1 MSPDRWQPDRSDPP
15 PPWALPPMKTALAR
29 GFRGL
34 CPSCGKGHIFN
45 GFLKVVT
52 ECRNCGA
59 PLGLARADDAP
70 PYFTI
75 LAVGHIVVPLV
86 VVVEQL
92 LSPPLWVQ
100 FAIWPAVTVALS
112 LLLLPRIKGA
122 VLGVAMALGVTQRA
136 AEDTPDN

>member
-1 MSPDRWQPDRSDPP
+1 MPIHWHDNHSSVTDAHSHANWFA
-15 PPWALPPMKTALAR
+15 ALTT
-29 GFRGL
+29 GFRRR
-34 CPSCGKGHIFN
+34 CPRCRQAGIFAGYLKLRSECPHCRIEFSCYP
-45 GFLKVVT
+45 T
-52 ECRNCGA
+52 
-59 PLGLARADDAP
+59 DDAP

-75 LAVGHIVVPLV
+75 LAVGHIVVPFV

-100 FAIWPAVTVALS
+100 FAIWPSVTVALS

>member
-1 MSPDRWQPDRSDPP
+1 MPIHWPDSDSSSVEVVPHSS
-15 PPWALPPMKTALAR
+15 WFSALSA
-29 GFRGL
+29 GFRKR
-34 CPSCGKGHIFN
+34 CPRCHQPGIYAGYLKLRPECPHCRIEFSCYP
-45 GFLKVVT
+45 T
-52 ECRNCGA
+52 
-59 PLGLARADDAP
+59 DDAP

-92 LSPPLWVQ
+92 LSLPLWVQ
-100 FAIWPAVTVALS
+100 FAIWPSVTLALS